1 MKRSFRW
8 HHEVYYSLA
17 ILSTVQYVLV
27 GVEQYSTVRISWCRT
42 EQYSTVQY
50 STVRTSWCRTVQ
62 YSTVRTSWCR
72 TVHRLLQQKEMK
84 NTEFVKKKRAH

>member
-1 MKRSFRW
+1 MKQSFHW

-17 ILSTVQYVLV
+17 ILSTVQYSTVQYVLV
-27 GVEQYSTVRISWCRT
+27 GVEQYSTA
-42 EQYSTVQY
+42 
-50 STVRTSWCRTVQ
+50 RTSWCKTVQ

>member
-1 MKRSFRW
+1 MKRSFHW

-17 ILSTVQYVLV
+17 ILSTVQYSKVQYVLA

-50 STVRTSWCRTVQ
+50 VLVGVEQ
-62 YSTVRTSWCR
+62 YIDYC
-72 TVHRLLQQKEMK
+72 
-84 NTEFVKKKRAH
+84 NKKK